1 MTKDVYWKLRRLWTR
16 GWEEGGRE
24 MIDAGITAVEGPG
37 FKSKRA
43 KEC

>member
-24 MIDAGITAVEGPG
+24 MRDAGITAVEGPE
-37 FKSKRA
+37 FKSEIA